1 METETISSRNIVD
14 QLFQKRFGSDIC
26 GKAIPAVSEQPEP
39 VIVLEGEAQQLVMA
53 ESVVEEIKAE
63 TEPPKPAKVKDD
75 FVYGWDCA

>member
-26 GKAIPAVSEQPEP
+26 GKAIPAVAEQPEP
-39 VIVLEGEAQQLVMA
+39 IVVLEGEAQQLVMA

-63 TEPPKPAKVKDD
+63 TEPPKPVNVKED
-75 FVYGWDCA
+75 FVYGWDCV